1 MQIQGCVAPK
11 DLLSPLHPPAFG
23 PMPEVLPLD
32 VALWMLKTF
41 SFQESFHSRGSGG
54 MGKVGGK
61 VPLKILTH

>member
-41 SFQESFHSRGSGG
+41 SFQESFHIKPDTPEAVGAWGG
-54 MGKVGGK
+54 LGERF
-61 VPLKILTH
+61 L